1 MYFICSG
8 ICDVTLASA
17 PGKVVAQL
25 LKAGHFG
32 EIALLVPD
40 SLRTAT
46 VYASTNWYEWVL
58 LSRDILSVL
67 FSSYTA
73 CTYHS
78 GYH

>member
-1 MYFICSG
+1 MEGSKGSDMYFICSG

-46 VYASTNWYEWVL
+46 VYASTNWYE
-58 LSRDILSVL
+58 
-67 FSSYTA
+67 
-73 CTYHS
+73 
-78 GYH
+78 